1 MRKSAARTLFVALA
15 ALTLAGLIP
24 LSDATAATTIPGTSR
39 LAPHAAVGTPVFSV
53 WRNLV
58 RHSHVFADLEY
69 ATPDIPDYMHSPAPL
84 PAALADTCC
93 AVRPG
98 QALALVRQGKVVA
111 TGRVGRL
118 YAADVPAGGDSY
130 RAYFDAE
137 GFADSVVDGRAL
149 PYNTPDSGPND
160 RFDLYII
167 GDVAITPCA
176 PRERPWAV
184 IRDELA
190 AVAAEAIDRRAFS
203 THSLPD
209 SLHTPG
215 TWPTPACLADFWFR
229 NGALTEIDVP
239 LGDGSAARIQSVRW
253 YTTSGFVRVASPRM
267 LEPALLPGR
276 IEYLL
281 RVDGVPYLVMRHSV
295 PGTGMWGYSVYRL
308 WADRAPERVLNDA
321 SWST

>member
-1 MRKSAARTLFVALA
+1 MRKSAVRTLFVALT
-15 ALTLAGLIP
+15 ALALAGP
-24 LSDATAATTIPGTSR
+24 RPSTEAATTIRGTSR
-39 LAPHAAVGTPVFSV
+39 LAPGAAVGTPVFSV

-69 ATPDIPDYMHSPAPL
+69 ATPDIPDYRHSPAPL
-84 PAALADTCC
+84 AAALADTCC

-118 YAADVPAGGDSY
+118 YAADVPAGGDSH

-137 GFADSVVDGRAL
+137 GFADSIVDGRAL
-149 PYNTPDSGPND
+149 PYEAPDSGPNG
-160 RFDLYII
+160 RFDLYVA
-167 GDVAITPCA
+167 GDVAIAPCA
-176 PRERPWAV
+176 PPVRAWEVTP
-184 IRDELA
+184 DGLA
-190 AVAAEAIDRRAFS
+190 AVAVEAIDGHAFS

-215 TWPTPACLADFWFR
+215 AWPTPACLAEFWLR
-229 NGALTEIDVP
+229 HGTLARIEVP
-239 LGDGSAARIQSVRW
+239 LGDGTVVLVQTVSW
-253 YTTSGFVRVASPRM
+253 YTTSGFVRVASPR
-267 LEPALLPGR
+267 LDEPALLPGR
-276 IEYLL
+276 IQYFLQ
-281 RVDGVPYLVMRHSV
+281 VAGNPYLVMRNSV

-308 WADRAPERVLNDA
+308 WPDRAPERVLNDA